1 MSAALKATNN
11 NINLKGK
18 VTEEFTP
25 ASYYGD
31 ANIVRIKANSDSL
44 GQR

>member
-25 ASYYGD
+25 AAYYGD